1 MVRRNT
7 SQQDRHRAR
16 HRATQAACHI
26 CGKPI
31 DYDLKWPDP
40 MCFVVDHIIPI
51 ARGGSHDYSN
61 TAAAH
66 ASCNSIKR
74 ARLVAPIIKRSG
86 TLN

>member
-7 SQQDRHRAR
+7 QQQERMRAR
-16 HRATQAACHI
+16 HRRIKADCYL

-40 MCFVVDHIIPI
+40 ECFVVDHIRPI
-51 ARGGSHDYSN
+51 AKGGSHTFAN

-66 ASCNSIKR
+66 ASCNSKKR
-74 ARLVAPIIKRSG
+74 ARLIAPIVKRSG
-86 TLN
+86 SFE